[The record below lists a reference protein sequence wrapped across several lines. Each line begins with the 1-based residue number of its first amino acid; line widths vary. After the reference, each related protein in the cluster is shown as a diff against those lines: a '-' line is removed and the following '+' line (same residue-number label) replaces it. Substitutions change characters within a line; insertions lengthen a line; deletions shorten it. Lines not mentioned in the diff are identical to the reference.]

1 MLLLNIIGII
11 LLMIV
16 ILLLA
21 IILIP
26 YRYSVEG
33 NNIENKIVFSI
44 VWLFA
49 ILKLSYSK
57 NFNQEDELTLSIFN
71 KSKILLI
78 KSKKE
83 SKDKKTQKDKKTND
97 EKKSKKKWNTYINKA
112 VIEKIIDALVK
123 LWRRFK
129 PEEIFIDAIIGF
141 DDPMYTGYL
150 CALHSEFSYL
160 FAKDAIR
167 LQPVFDEQRIEGK
180 VLIRG
185 SIWIFYFLLL
195 AIGFIMS
202 SPIRKIIILKIKE
215 RGGVQYV

>member
-1 MLLLNIIGII
+1 MLLLNITGII

-16 ILLLA
+16 ILLLV
-21 IILIP
+21 IILVP
-26 YRYSVEG
+26 YRYAVEG
-33 NNIENKIVFSI
+33 NNVEKNIRFSI
-44 VWLFA
+44 VCLFG
-49 ILKLSYSK
+49 ILKISYSK
-57 NFNQEDELTLSIFN
+57 NFNQEDQLTLSIFN
-71 KSKILLI
+71 KSRPLLI
-78 KSKKE
+78 KGSKE
-83 SKDKKTQKDKKTND
+83 SKDKKTQKEKKTKE
-97 EKKSKKKWNTYINKA
+97 EKKSYKKWNTYINKA
-112 VIEKIIDALVK
+112 VVGKIIDALAK

-150 CALHSEFSYL
+150 FAFYSEFSYL

-185 SIWIFYFLLL
+185 SIWIFYFLLV
-195 AIGFIMS
+195 AIGFILS